1 MKTDEM
7 KIRELA
13 KKYAAIASDGVNAER
28 TARYRRLNNLECVRP
43 PVLVFE
49 IPWGEFNNCTELR
62 LQCEDAAFHG
72 YEWHMNTALY
82 QWNNFCGDYALH
94 PYWRSPAVV
103 GNSGIGLSGKEE
115 VRGNSTGSY
124 VISHKYEDVLCDE
137 EALEKVVFPKIS
149 YDETAT
155 KNIFTSNQALFNGI
169 LPVGKAGVSLYL
181 NSWDVIA
188 LLRGMENSLIDL
200 YDNPDFIHKIMEK
213 FTQIHEYEIKRY
225 DELNVFDTDP
235 YYIHCTPACTFDLP
249 YKNMDTERIT
259 SKDVWCR
266 AMAQPLAV
274 VSPEM
279 FKEFDLDYTE
289 RLFAMCGLSYY
300 GCCEPLS
307 DKIELL
313 RRFPNLRR
321 ISITPWA
328 DVDVA
333 AEKIGGDYVLSYKS
347 NPAYVGEAIFHP
359 EPVIA
364 ETTRVLEAC
373 RRNNT
378 PCEFIIKDIS
388 TVANHPENLTRWV
401 ETVSSVIDR
410 YY

>member
-1 MKTDEM
+1 
-7 KIRELA
+7 
-13 KKYAAIASDGVNAER
+13 
-28 TARYRRLNNLECVRP
+28 
-43 PVLVFE
+43 
-49 IPWGEFNNCTELR
+49 
-62 LQCEDAAFHG
+62 
-72 YEWHMNTALY
+72 
-82 QWNNFCGDYALH
+82 
-94 PYWRSPAVV
+94 
-103 GNSGIGLSGKEE
+103 
-115 VRGNSTGSY
+115 
-124 VISHKYEDVLCDE
+124 
-137 EALEKVVFPKIS
+137 
-149 YDETAT
+149 
-155 KNIFTSNQALFNGI
+155 
-169 LPVGKAGVSLYL
+169 
-181 NSWDVIA
+181 
-188 LLRGMENSLIDL
+188 MENCLTDL

-213 FTQIHEYEIKRY
+213 FTQIHEYEIRRY

-249 YKNMDTERIT
+249 VKNMDAERVT

-328 DVDVA
+328 DADAA
-333 AEKIGGDYVLSYKS
+333 AEKIGGNYVLSYKS

-373 RRNNT
+373 RKNNT

-388 TVANHPENLTRWV
+388 TVANHPENLTKWV
-401 ETVSSVIDR
+401 ETVNSVIDR